1 MSNFMDRFGE
11 IFAML
16 MSPLWN
22 HSDRMQKL
30 SRFLMRCFVVM
41 VVIGLLVW
49 LGQRPVFA
57 LKQIQIEPV
66 AGQTL
71 KHINKAMVKRQVAET
86 VQGNFFSVR
95 LEDVKRGFESMP
107 WVRHANVRRVWPNG
121 LIVSIE
127 EQQAFGTWDGSDSNT
142 LINKYGELFAG
153 RVSEIGDGVRLIDF
167 HGPDDAGKEVMS
179 LYEKA
184 NNWFK
189 PWGAE
194 VTSLALTERYAWHI
208 KLSNGMKVEF
218 GRDEES
224 SDKNL
229 TEERVARLFKYWPQ
243 VQEKWANR
251 IDAVDLRYANGFAVH
266 LASASLKKN
275 DVDGKKS
282 ELKQ

>member
-22 HSDRMQKL
+22 HADRMQKL

-41 VVIGLLVW
+41 AVIGLLVW
-49 LGQRPVFA
+49 LSQRPVFT

-71 KHINKAMVKRQVAET
+71 KHINKAMVKRQVVET

-142 LINKYGELFAG
+142 LINKYGELFTG
-153 RVSEIGDGVRLIDF
+153 RVSEVGDNTRLIDF
-167 HGPDDAGKEVMS
+167 HGPHDAGKEVMS